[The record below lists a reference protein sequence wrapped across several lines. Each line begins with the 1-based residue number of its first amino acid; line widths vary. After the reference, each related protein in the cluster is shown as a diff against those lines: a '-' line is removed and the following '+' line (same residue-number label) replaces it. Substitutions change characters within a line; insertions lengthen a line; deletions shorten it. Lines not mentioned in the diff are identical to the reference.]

1 MGVKGVSNWTKE
13 DQAKSKKKYNDSEK
27 GKKKNRE
34 QAAKYRANPENR
46 HRLRQFNWNQR
57 GLKYYPADIHIQ
69 YELPQICSFCP
80 DKPLKKNW
88 MEHNHTTGSFRG
100 WTCNSCNGHLGWTDK
115 YFNMVMRELKL
126 LFNLPNVLK
135 I

>member
-1 MGVKGVSNWTKE
+1 MVETKE
-13 DQAKSKKKYNDSEK
+13 DRARYKKKWNASEK
-27 GKKKNRE
+27 GKKSNRDS
-34 QAAKYRANPENR
+34 AKRHRDNPENR
-46 HRLRQFNWNQR
+46 HKCRHHNWKSR

-100 WTCNSCNGHLGWTDK
+100 WTCNSCNGMLGWTDK
-115 YFNMVMRELKL
+115 YFNMVMRELK
-126 LFNLPNVLK
+126 FNFKRPKVFN
-135 I
+135 